1 MKKITML
8 ICGTYEAIKRRLE
21 RALPASRPY
30 RSGTFAAAAAALLL
44 AGCTSTITHY
54 DDKGNVTKVE
64 EVTNFSRAMDGTNEK
79 SQIVLI
85 DGTYIGFEASATAGE
100 NCTPGIVTKY
110 ANGKT
115 ALVNARD
122 NSQFTGADSVIEKFF
137 AGKVSVGKD
146 GVSTR

>member
-1 MKKITML
+1 MKNI
-8 ICGTYEAIKRRLE
+8 IA
-21 RALPASRPY
+21 AA
-30 RSGTFAAAAAALLL
+30 FAAILL

-54 DDKGNVTKVE
+54 DDKGNVTEVE

-79 SQIVLI
+79 SQSVLI

-115 ALVNARD
+115 ALVNAHD
-122 NSQFTGADSVIEKFF
+122 NSKFTGAADVVEKFF

-146 GVSTR
+146 GVSTK

>member
-1 MKKITML
+1 M
-8 ICGTYEAIKRRLE
+8 A
-21 RALPASRPY
+21 
-30 RSGTFAAAAAALLL
+30 TFAAAAILL

-54 DDKGNVTKVE
+54 EDKGNVKKGE
-64 EVTNFSRAMDGTNEK
+64 EVTNFSRAMDGTKEK

-115 ALVNARD
+115 AIVNARD
-122 NSQFTGADSVIEKFF
+122 NAQFTGSADGVEKFF
-137 AGKVSVGKD
+137 AGKITVGKD
-146 GVSTR
+146 GVKKE

>member
-1 MKKITML
+1 MKKIL
-8 ICGTYEAIKRRLE
+8 IAAVAAI
-21 RALPASRPY
+21 
-30 RSGTFAAAAAALLL
+30 LL
-44 AGCTSTITHY
+44 AGCTSTVTHY

-79 SQIVLI
+79 SQMVLI

-122 NSQFTGADSVIEKFF
+122 DGNFTGAADVVEKFF
-137 AGKVSVGKD
+137 AGEITVSKD
-146 GVSTR
+146 GIKTK

>member
-1 MKKITML
+1 MKKSL
-8 ICGTYEAIKRRLE
+8 LA
-21 RALPASRPY
+21 A
-30 RSGTFAAAAAALLL
+30 FAAILL
-44 AGCTSTITHY
+44 AGCTSTVTHY

-115 ALVNARD
+115 ALINARD
-122 NSQFTGADSVIEKFF
+122 DSDFTGTADVVEKFF
-137 AGKVSVGKD
+137 AGSVEINTSGIEAK
-146 GVSTR
+146 

>member
-1 MKKITML
+1 MKKLL
-8 ICGTYEAIKRRLE
+8 I
-21 RALPASRPY
+21 
-30 RSGTFAAAAAALLL
+30 AAFTALLL
-44 AGCTSTITHY
+44 AGCTSTVTHY

-115 ALVNARD
+115 ALINARD
-122 NSQFTGADSVIEKFF
+122 NSDFTGTADVVEKFF

-146 GVSTR
+146 GFSTR

>member
-1 MKKITML
+1 MKTLTI
-8 ICGTYEAIKRRLE
+8 
-21 RALPASRPY
+21 
-30 RSGTFAAAAAALLL
+30 AAAVLVAVLL
-44 AGCTSTITHY
+44 AGCTSTVTHY
-54 DDKGNVTKVE
+54 DKNGNITRVE

-115 ALVNARD
+115 AIVNARD
-122 NSQFTGADSVIEKFF
+122 NAQFTGANDVVEEFF
-137 AGKVSVGKD
+137 AGKVNVGPD
-146 GVSTR
+146 GISTK